1 MNAALQL
8 ERGNGHWTYA
18 KARAR
23 LPESNLP
30 TEIWDG
36 HLVMAPAPAPSH
48 QFISIRMF
56 QALGRWVE
64 RRRLGVVLYAP
75 VDVVLTPKLV
85 YQPDLLFLSKSRLH
99 LITNCVAGAP
109 DLVVEIVSG
118 DRRKR
123 DYKDKKDNYEAHG
136 VKEYWIIDPD
146 KAHIEVWSLNEE
158 NFFELFGRYVGRQFA
173 SSKLLSGFKV
183 HVDRILADSLKG

>member
-1 MNAALQL
+1 MNAALKL
-8 ERGNGHWTYA
+8 DHGNGHWTYA

-36 HLVMAPAPAPSH
+36 HLVMAPAPFPSH
-48 QFISIRMF
+48 QFISFRIS

-64 RRRLGVVLYAP
+64 RRHLGEVLYAP
-75 VDVVLTPKLV
+75 VDVVLTQKLV
-85 YQPDLLFLSKSRLH
+85 YQPDVLFLSKSRLH
-99 LITNCVAGAP
+99 LIQDCVAGAP

-136 VKEYWIIDPD
+136 VKEYWIIDPGRER
-146 KAHIEVWSLNEE
+146 IEVWSLNDEK
-158 NFFELFGRYVGRQFA
+158 FFELLGCYTGKQQAPSQLLRGFSVRVDKILGT
-173 SSKLLSGFKV
+173 SSK
-183 HVDRILADSLKG
+183 R

>member
-1 MNAALQL
+1 VNAALQL

-36 HLVMAPAPAPSH
+36 HLVMAPAPIPSH
-48 QFISIRMF
+48 QIISSRIED
-56 QALGRWVE
+56 ALRRWVS
-64 RRRLGVVLYAP
+64 RRRLGLVLDAP
-75 VDVVLTPKLV
+75 VDVVLAPKLV
-85 YQPDLLFLSKSRLH
+85 YQPDVFFISKQRLH
-99 LITNCVAGAP
+99 LITDRIQGAP
-109 DLVVEIVSG
+109 DLVVEIVSSG
-118 DRRKR
+118 RRKH

-146 KAHIEVWSLNEE
+146 KEHVEVWWLNEE
-158 NFFELFGRYVGRQFA
+158 KFFELLGRYAGKQQA
-173 SSKLLSGFKV
+173 ASKLLPGFKV
-183 HVDRILADSLKG
+183 RVDRILENLLHG

>member
-18 KARAR
+18 KARAQ
-23 LPESNLP
+23 LPETNLP

-36 HLVMAPAPAPSH
+36 HLVMAPAPIPSH
-48 QFISIRMF
+48 QIISSRIED
-56 QALGRWVE
+56 ALRRWVS
-64 RRRLGVVLYAP
+64 RRRLGLVLYAP

-85 YQPDLLFLSKSRLH
+85 YQPDVFFISKQRLH
-99 LITNCVAGAP
+99 LITDRIQGAP
-109 DLVVEIVSG
+109 DLVVEIVSSG
-118 DRRKR
+118 RRKH

-146 KAHIEVWSLNEE
+146 KEHIEVWWLNEE
-158 NFFELFGRYVGRQFA
+158 KFFELLGRCSGKEQAA
-173 SSKLLSGFKV
+173 SKILPGFKV
-183 HVDRILADSLKG
+183 GVDRILEHLLQG

>member
-18 KARAR
+18 KARAQ

-36 HLVMAPAPAPSH
+36 HLVVAPAPVPSH
-48 QFISIRMF
+48 QIISSRVED
-56 QALGRWVE
+56 ALRRWVS
-64 RRRLGVVLYAP
+64 RRRLGIVLDAP
-75 VDVVLTPKLV
+75 VDVVLHPKLV
-85 YQPDLLFLSKSRLH
+85 YQPDILFISKPRLH
-99 LITNCVAGAP
+99 LITDRIQGPP

-158 NFFELFGRYVGRQFA
+158 KFFELLGRYAGKQRALSQ
-173 SSKLLSGFKV
+173 LLPGFRV
-183 HVDRILADSLKG
+183 QVDKILGTRAKR

>member
-36 HLVMAPAPAPSH
+36 HLVMAPAPVPSH
-48 QFISIRMF
+48 QIISSHIED
-56 QALGRWVE
+56 ALRRWVS
-64 RRRLGVVLYAP
+64 RRRLGIILHAP
-75 VDVVLTPKLV
+75 VDVVLNPKLV
-85 YQPDLLFLSKSRLH
+85 YQPDVLFISKPRLN
-99 LITNCVAGAP
+99 LITDRIQGPP
-109 DLVVEIVSG
+109 DLVVEIVSS

-123 DYKDKKDNYEAHG
+123 DYKDKKDGYEAYG
-136 VKEYWIIDPD
+136 VKEYWIVDPA
-146 KAHIEVWSLNEE
+146 KEHIEVWWLNEE
-158 NFFELFGRYVGRQFA
+158 KFFELLGRYAGKEKAV
-173 SSKLLSGFKV
+173 SKVLPGFKV
-183 HVDRILADSLKG
+183 PVDRILENPLKG